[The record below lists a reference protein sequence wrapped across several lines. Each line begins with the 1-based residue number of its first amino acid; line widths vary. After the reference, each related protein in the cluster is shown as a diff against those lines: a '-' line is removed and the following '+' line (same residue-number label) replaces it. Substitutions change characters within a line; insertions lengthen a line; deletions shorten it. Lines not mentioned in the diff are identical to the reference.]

1 MVVGE
6 RPGCVQMRLLWPGFS
21 SGLYSVRLY
30 VMSVWLI
37 IFVGA
42 QHGAAK
48 SGKFW
53 INGVAINTRGRPQ
66 QRRLP
71 RLRRAVRGEQRL
83 ITLRQRP
90 INSRQWPPGV
100 HQGRLPPMFCDVWMG
115 FCRSV
120 GRRSLDV
127 HALPPS
133 LPAML
138 YRAHRRPARLAR
150 GSARSR
156 GEHGSVRRL
165 LENHL

>member
-1 MVVGE
+1 MCTDEVVVA
-6 RPGCVQMRLLWPGFS
+6 RFS

-66 QRRLP
+66 QRRPP
-71 RLRRAVRGEQRL
+71 RLRRAVRGEQRR

-90 INSRQWPPGV
+90 INSRQRPTGV
-100 HQGRLPPMFCDVWMG
+100 HQGRFAANVFTFMG
-115 FCRSV
+115 WDFAAAC
-120 GRRSLDV
+120 GLYPALDV

-150 GSARSR
+150 GPARTR
-156 GEHGSVRRL
+156 GEHGSVRCL